1 MNVLNMAFSLEK
13 LAAAAAHATPDR
25 RPLQAVSDP
34 LDPGY
39 RPEPVFATLD
49 PHHCGLRRKQRSGR
63 EIGSVNDA
71 VSRQYA
77 FTRLCEGV
85 RDIEPAC
92 RLCRDDHT
100 RTRES
105 GLGHASP
112 RASDST
118 EQRTR

>member
-1 MNVLNMAFSLEK
+1 MPLLIAGHCKRFQIRSTQDIARNRSSLRS
-13 LAAAAAHATPDR
+13 TR
-25 RPLQAVSDP
+25 M
-34 LDPGY
+34 
-39 RPEPVFATLD
+39 
-49 PHHCGLRRKQRSGR
+49 HCGLRRNQRSAQRAGR

-71 VSRQYA
+71 VSRQHA

-92 RLCRDDHT
+92 RLCGDDHT

-105 GLGHASP
+105 GLDDASP